1 MNARR
6 KRRHPLAELV
16 MWLGLSLLATL
27 AALVWVVAQLP
38 ADAQLDNS
46 HMAGMKEGYDMCL
59 AYEENVRERTAAKPV
74 LLGGSL

>member
-6 KRRHPLAELV
+6 KRRHPLTELV
-16 MWLGLSLLATL
+16 MWLGVSVLASL
-27 AALVWVVAQLP
+27 AALVWVVSQLP